1 MRLCYLTQGVLKHW
15 LIAGIYQIYSSTGS
29 RGVDYGSG
37 IFAVVSI
44 SLSLLIRLLF
54 SLRSTKQWES
64 DVSADFEAA
73 LSDMGISSHTFLVDR
88 TVVPSYDASGGVYR
102 ILLDQEGRYFLYMSA
117 DGTTGLI
124 TPLSKERALIA
135 AKMNG
140 YQTES

>member
-1 MRLCYLTQGVLKHW
+1 M
-15 LIAGIYQIYSSTGS
+15 
-29 RGVDYGSG
+29 DYGSG
-37 IFAVVSI
+37 IFAVLSI
-44 SLSLLIRLLF
+44 SLTLLIRLLF

-73 LSDMGISSHTFLVDR
+73 LSDMGIISHTFLVDR

-135 AKMNG
+135 AKMNE
-140 YQTES
+140 YKSES